1 MAYVK
6 DYETLTKEE
15 FMDKHMV
22 EISLNSVCIP
32 KYENSYLEG
41 LKMLDRTKYSVKR
54 NNDFPFMITFCFDG
68 NVEIHPNYCQIQKV
82 ACKLNIING
91 VLEQLQYCTM
101 AKFYEVNLRKYY
113 KNVSIIEV
121 DRSKTQKKHSALEEI
136 PEYLD
141 SLKGEQLDKDQYKSL
156 REEFKIKWDVKKKQD
171 GRVLGDAKFREY
183 IYNFGFDIFKTVN
196 KERKTVYIISK
207 S

>member
-1 MAYVK
+1 
-6 DYETLTKEE
+6 
-15 FMDKHMV
+15 MV
-22 EISLNSVCIP
+22 DITLNSVCIP

-41 LKMLDRTKYSVKR
+41 LKMLDRTKYNVKR

-113 KNVSIIEV
+113 KNVSIKEV
-121 DRSKTQKKHSALEEI
+121 KKSKSQKKYSALEEI

-141 SLKGEQLDKDQYKSL
+141 NLKGVSINKEQYKKL
-156 REEFKIKWDVKKKQD
+156 REEFKIKWDVKHEKKFT
-171 GRVLGDAKFREY
+171 VLGDKAFNEY
-183 IYNFGFDIFKTVN
+183 ISQFGYCIMKGKGKKVGNTIP
-196 KERKTVYIISK
+196 TIYIIAK
-207 S
+207 N

>member
-1 MAYVK
+1 M
-6 DYETLTKEE
+6 
-15 FMDKHMV
+15 
-22 EISLNSVCIP
+22 
-32 KYENSYLEG
+32 
-41 LKMLDRTKYSVKR
+41 KR

-141 SLKGEQLDKDQYKSL
+141 SLKGKQLDKDQYKSL

-183 IYNFGFDIFKTVN
+183 IYNFKI
-196 KERKTVYIISK
+196 
-207 S
+207 